1 MAVRTAWSASGIAL
15 WLFAQVPGFS
25 GAVVPKAGTSAVL
38 ALGFRSDATR
48 FGALPAVGTCS
59 TGKKVKFPS
68 ASELRGAVGGHQ
80 GGVNGHGMTSPLIDE
95 AEIRAEIDVFG
106 AFEPD
111 LVLLPGQDPMCLDM
125 DFLGSF
131 DSHERGDEIVRADFA
146 RFDLPATRSPFQRA
160 RGFDHDKRKSK
171 GPGQAKGLTMAA
183 LELDRL
189 DALRELFGLVPA
201 KKGGTYRASARDE
214 AHLRGPIPWILGARG
229 NKDEAALLLV
239 LLDVACACA
248 WCVFACYVYG
258 LKPAAEQSAAAAVSI
273 ALMLAQRTSRST
285 EALPDTGGTDPIQP
299 GPS

>member
-106 AFEPD
+106 AFD
-111 LVLLPGQDPMCLDM
+111 AFGGYLLCI
-125 DFLGSF
+125 
-131 DSHERGDEIVRADFA
+131 E
-146 RFDLPATRSPFQRA
+146 
-160 RGFDHDKRKSK
+160 
-171 GPGQAKGLTMAA
+171 
-183 LELDRL
+183 
-189 DALRELFGLVPA
+189 
-201 KKGGTYRASARDE
+201 
-214 AHLRGPIPWILGARG
+214 GA
-229 NKDEAALLLV
+229 
-239 LLDVACACA
+239 
-248 WCVFACYVYG
+248 
-258 LKPAAEQSAAAAVSI
+258 
-273 ALMLAQRTSRST
+273 
-285 EALPDTGGTDPIQP
+285 
-299 GPS
+299 

>member
-171 GPGQAKGLTMAA
+171 GPRQGATPFFYEMGYRPSYSTLERLSPKRTQSDSLCTCLGQWKTC
-183 LELDRL
+183 
-189 DALRELFGLVPA
+189 
-201 KKGGTYRASARDE
+201 T
-214 AHLRGPIPWILGARG
+214 
-229 NKDEAALLLV
+229 
-239 LLDVACACA
+239 
-248 WCVFACYVYG
+248 
-258 LKPAAEQSAAAAVSI
+258 
-273 ALMLAQRTSRST
+273 
-285 EALPDTGGTDPIQP
+285 
-299 GPS
+299 